1 MNVQITPSSLNGIVL
16 PPASKSM
23 MHRALFLALLAKGT
37 TVLRNVS
44 LSDDVWASIS
54 AIQSFGAQVKV
65 DVPKRMIEIVSQ
77 ELIAPKQPVHCKES
91 GTTLRFVCAL
101 AATFDEPIT
110 VTGEVGLL
118 ARPMDGYTTLFLAHH
133 VRFEKTTEGYLI
145 QGPLQPVKSWVV
157 DGTKSSQFL
166 SGLLLA
172 ALRYDQPVQI
182 EVLGRISSA
191 AYVDMTTQIMQ
202 EFGVVIAYSLPIIT
216 VEKGLLSAQDYA
228 VEVDYSQAAVWYV
241 AQLFHPSIEIAAPSK
256 TNQPDAVMYE
266 LTSTLDV
273 THGLEVDVDPSPDI
287 APLLMLIASQCE
299 GSSIIRGTARL
310 RFKES
315 DRVASTLASLQAF
328 GVSSIIRDDEVVVKG
343 PVSLKGSTIDSY
355 QDHRIVMMATIAATI
370 SKGQTIITN
379 AQAITKSYPDFFQDF
394 EALGGIYEILR

>member
-1 MNVQITPSSLNGIVL
+1 VNIQITPSTLQGVVH

-37 TVLRNVS
+37 TILRDVS

-65 DVPKRMIEIVSQ
+65 DEPHRMIEIVSH
-77 ELIAPKQPVHCKES
+77 ELRAPTQPIHCKES
-91 GTTLRFVCAL
+91 GTTLRFVCAI

-110 VTGEVGLL
+110 ITGEVGLL
-118 ARPMDGYTTLFLAHH
+118 GRPMDGYTSLFHSH
-133 VRFEKTTEGYLI
+133 QVRFETTTEGYVI
-145 QGPLQPVKSWVV
+145 QGPLQSNKAWVV

-172 ALRYDQPVQI
+172 AVRYDQPIQI
-182 EVLGRISSA
+182 EVLERISSA
-191 AYVDMTTQIMQ
+191 AYADMTSQIMQ

-216 VEKGLLSAQDYA
+216 VERGLLAPQDYA

-241 AQLFHPSIEIAAPSK
+241 AQLFHPMIEIKAPSK
-256 TNQPDAVMYE
+256 TKQPDAIMYE
-266 LTSTLDV
+266 LISKLDD
-273 THGLEVDVDPSPDI
+273 THGLEVDVDASPDI
-287 APLLMLIASQCE
+287 APLLMLVASQCE

-328 GVSSIIRDDEVVVKG
+328 GVSSIIRDDEVIVKG
-343 PVSLKGSTIDSY
+343 PVTLKGSTIDSY
-355 QDHRIVMMATIAATI
+355 QDHRIVMMSSVAATIA
-370 SKGQTIITN
+370 KGQTIITN

-394 EALGGIYEILR
+394 AMLGGIYEILR